1 MRSAP
6 VVCPICGAA
15 LTVQRLHCSSCD
27 TVLEGHFTASR
38 LANLSPEQTEFLVTF
53 VRCEGKL
60 NRIEQEGGW
69 GSYPTIRNRLHE
81 LIRSLGFEP
90 GRDESPDLSEDKR
103 RTVIEDLDSGRIK
116 PADAMRLLR
125 GEE

>member
-6 VVCPICGAA
+6 VRCPICASE
-15 LTVQRLHCSSCD
+15 LTIHQLHCTSCD
-27 TVLEGHFTASR
+27 TTIEGRFAAGQ
-38 LANLSPEQTEFLVTF
+38 LANLSPEQVEFILTF

-60 NRIEQEGGW
+60 NRMEQEGGW

-81 LIRSLGFEP
+81 VIRSLGFEP
-90 GRDESPDLSEDKR
+90 GREESAELSDDKR
-103 RTVIEDLDSGRIK
+103 RTVLEDLDSGRIK
-116 PADAMRLLR
+116 AADAMRLLR